1 MPDVEDRLDA
11 PATEPVLR
19 RGFRLL
25 AQGIREQRKV
35 FAFAVASS
43 GTYGL
48 MTVASSWVLGRV
60 TSSVILPSIR
70 TGHTTAGALAAACA
84 AIIAVAVVKAAGIV
98 GRRVGASVMQYNL
111 QASYRRRVTRR
122 YLQLP
127 IEWHQRHPTG
137 ELLSNANADVESMW
151 DFISPLPFSV
161 GVLVMVVVSGIAML
175 AVDPVMALVG
185 LLVFPAVALL
195 NYVYQRMMS
204 PAATRAQQLRADVS
218 RVAHESFDGALVVKT
233 LGREDAET
241 RRFAEIA
248 HQLRD
253 ANIDVGRRRGFFDP
267 VVEALPNLGLLVVLV
282 VGANRVVDGVIST
295 GQLVQVAYLFT
306 LLAFPIRAIGWV
318 LGGMAESVVGGERVS
333 RVLGAKGGI
342 DYGSGRLVGEGP
354 AQIELRSVDFAYGDS
369 QVLADVTFPVEAG
382 RTVCVVGPTGAGKST
397 LTMLLVRLVDPA
409 SGGVFL
415 DGVDMRETAR
425 GEVASSVAIVPQQTF
440 LFEDSVR
447 GNVTLGSDITDSEV
461 WAALQLAQADRFVRA
476 LPDGLD
482 TLVGERGVT
491 LSGGQRQ
498 RIALARALVRRPRL
512 LILDDATSSVDP
524 RVEGRILAG
533 LRDAA
538 LPSTVVVVAHRSAT
552 IRLAD
557 DVVYVEQGVIVD
569 RGPHAELLE
578 RCAGYRSLV
587 TAYERAEGEAE
598 AGGFEPDSDHMDV
611 DRADDELDAGTASSR

>member
-1 MPDVEDRLDA
+1 
-11 PATEPVLR
+11 
-19 RGFRLL
+19 
-25 AQGIREQRKV
+25 
-35 FAFAVASS
+35 
-43 GTYGL
+43 
-48 MTVASSWVLGRV
+48 
-60 TSSVILPSIR
+60 
-70 TGHTTAGALAAACA
+70 
-84 AIIAVAVVKAAGIV
+84 
-98 GRRVGASVMQYNL
+98 
-111 QASYRRRVTRR
+111 
-122 YLQLP
+122 
-127 IEWHQRHPTG
+127 
-137 ELLSNANADVESMW
+137 
-151 DFISPLPFSV
+151 
-161 GVLVMVVVSGIAML
+161 
-175 AVDPVMALVG
+175 
-185 LLVFPAVALL
+185 
-195 NYVYQRMMS
+195 
-204 PAATRAQQLRADVS
+204 
-218 RVAHESFDGALVVKT
+218 
-233 LGREDAET
+233 
-241 RRFAEIA
+241 
-248 HQLRD
+248 
-253 ANIDVGRRRGFFDP
+253 
-267 VVEALPNLGLLVVLV
+267 
-282 VGANRVVDGVIST
+282 
-295 GQLVQVAYLFT
+295 
-306 LLAFPIRAIGWV
+306 
-318 LGGMAESVVGGERVS
+318 
-333 RVLGAKGGI
+333 
-342 DYGSGRLVGEGP
+342 
-354 AQIELRSVDFAYGDS
+354 
-369 QVLADVTFPVEAG
+369 
-382 RTVCVVGPTGAGKST
+382 VCVVGPTGAGKST

>member
-1 MPDVEDRLDA
+1 MLAPDVEDRLDA
-11 PATEPVLR
+11 PATESVLR

-35 FAFAVASS
+35 FLLAVLSS

-60 TSSVILPSIR
+60 TSQVILPSIKN
-70 TGHTTAGALAAACA
+70 GHATAGALAAGCA
-84 AIIAVAVVKAAGIV
+84 AIAAVAIVKAAGIV

-111 QASYRRRVTRR
+111 QASYRRRVTRS
-122 YLQLP
+122 YLRLP
-127 IEWHQRHPTG
+127 MEWHQRHPTG

-161 GVLVMVVVSGIAML
+161 GVVFMVVVSAIAML
-175 AVDPVMALVG
+175 AVDPVIALVG

-195 NYVYQRMMS
+195 NYVYQRMMGR
-204 PAATRAQQLRADVS
+204 PATRAQQLRADVS

-233 LGREDAET
+233 LGREDDEA
-241 RRFAEIA
+241 RRFAAIA
-248 HQLRD
+248 HDLRD
-253 ANIDVGRRRGFFDP
+253 ANIEVGRRRGMFDP

-282 VGANRVVDGVIST
+282 VGANRVVDGAIST

-333 RVLGAKGGI
+333 RVLGAKGSLE
-342 DYGSGRLVGEGP
+342 YGAGRLPGDGP

-369 QVLADVTFPVEAG
+369 QVLSDVTFPVTAG
-382 RTVCVVGPTGAGKST
+382 RTVAVVGPTGSGKST

-409 SGGVFL
+409 SGRVFL
-415 DGVDMRETAR
+415 DGVDMRETER
-425 GEVASSVAIVPQQTF
+425 GQVAASVAIVPQQTF
-440 LFEDSVR
+440 LFEESVR
-447 GNVTLGSDITDSEV
+447 GNVTLGAEIDDTDV

-476 LPDGLD
+476 LPEALD
-482 TLVGERGVT
+482 TVVGERGVT

-498 RIALARALVRRPRL
+498 RVALARALVRHPRL

-524 RVEGRILAG
+524 RIEARILAG

-557 DVVYVEQGVIVD
+557 EVVYVEQGSVVD
-569 RGPHAELLE
+569 RGPHAELLV
-578 RCAGYRSLV
+578 RCEGYRALV
-587 TAYERAEGEAE
+587 TAYELEETDEQADEQ
-598 AGGFEPDSDHMDV
+598 S
-611 DRADDELDAGTASSR
+611 DDELEPTNEPVTPR